1 MCRLIQ
7 TCTSLCNPATK
18 VILTFHRTM
27 ASCCDKQETTRRP
40 KLVAMYKGPY
50 PHVLPCISPFYPIF
64 PVYFLW
70 SPHFPSLHI
79 SRRLSFRIWGPNS
92 HLGQPCWHP
101 TVPSW
106 LLWPDFT
113 CFGWFFVTLVLQL
126 TGFFFAWVSQS
137 FETCTH
143 PKWSKH
149 TKKNSNILQLPCFC
163 HLFSVKAGATWSNS
177 REISRRLLATFEFFS
192 SQSFSHMYMLFLAVI
207 LFSCRHCHGIAI
219 IIQNTLL
226 GQTQNL
232 FGESL
237 ARWNPNLILVDS
249 IPSFCSLY
257 KYSVFTCF
265 AFVAPH
271 QLIWQPHFP
280 CLRCIS
286 LRLSLLL
293 GHVLGWWLL
302 VYHVLNVCVCRGTL
316 LK

>member
-70 SPHFPSLHI
+70 SPHFPSAL
-79 SRRLSFRIWGPNS
+79 LP
-92 HLGQPCWHP
+92 HLGSQQSSRATVLASNCAFLAAVAWFHMLWMVFCHTCAP
-101 TVPSW
+101 TDW
-106 LLWPDFT
+106 L
-113 CFGWFFVTLVLQL
+113 
-126 TGFFFAWVSQS
+126 FFAWVSQS

-207 LFSCRHCHGIAI
+207 LFACRHCHGIAI